1 MLSFCPAHQQV
12 SRRHLT
18 IMEPRLFAW
27 IYRILFICLS
37 FLILVINLIP
47 VSFSYGFLTFPN
59 LLYCLTASW
68 IFRRPDYVTAP
79 MILGIF
85 LFQDILLGL
94 PIGLGTFLMLAIFE
108 FLRSRIDL
116 VRYQPFIIEWGL
128 IAVNYL
134 IFLILYQSLLIVT
147 LSRPALI
154 GTLIFQFFETLLV
167 YPLVVFFSS
176 SFLKVKFPHFSIFD
190 QKI

>member
-1 MLSFCPAHQQV
+1 
-12 SRRHLT
+12 
-18 IMEPRLFAW
+18 MESRLFVW

-47 VSFSYGFLTFPN
+47 VSFSNGFLTFPN

-108 FLRSRIDL
+108 FFRSRIEL
-116 VRYQPFIIEWGL
+116 VRYQPFLIEWGL
-128 IAVNYL
+128 IAVSYL

-147 LSRPALI
+147 FSRPALI
-154 GTLIFQFFETLLV
+154 GTLIFQFIETLLI
-167 YPLVVFFSS
+167 YPVVVFFSS
-176 SFLKVKFPHFSIFD
+176 SFLKVKFPQFSIFD